1 MEWHVPG
8 LIAPSNRTPPPRFV
22 TDVVLELGLA
32 GHDDVHAA
40 VDAAR
45 ATGARPEAV
54 LLRNG
59 VLDED
64 RLAHAL
70 AERYGLDRLDFDHF
84 PVDGG
89 AAALVTVDTA
99 LRHEALPVA
108 HLDGG
113 RLLVAVADPAG
124 GPAAN
129 AIARATGR
137 EVVPAL
143 APRQRLRGLIEA
155 TASRVAVPLPQLSAA
170 DRRRPSS
177 RLRRRPRRA
186 TASPSSSTSSPRR
199 AAGWTRPR
207 SAWPRRP
214 TASSSSKATWSARP
228 RRSPPCAPR
237 SGSAASSPAPRRP
250 PRGGGRRGAARRTAR
265 RCRAPWRPRRT
276 RRRLAPAR
284 PCRCCRR
291 RCR

>member
-54 LLRNG
+54 LLQNG
-59 VLDED
+59 VLDDE

-70 AERYGLDRLDFDHF
+70 AERYGLDRLDLDHF
-84 PVDGG
+84 PVDRG
-89 AAALVTVDTA
+89 AAALVSVDTA

-108 HLDGG
+108 SLDGG

-124 GPAAN
+124 GPAAT

-143 APRQRLRGLIEA
+143 APRHRLRGLIEA
-155 TASRVAVPLPQLSAA
+155 TASRVAIPLPELPAA
-170 DRRRPSS
+170 
-177 RLRRRPRRA
+177 
-186 TASPSSSTSSPRR
+186 
-199 AAGWTRPR
+199 AA
-207 SAWPRRP
+207 
-214 TASSSSKATWSARP
+214 
-228 RRSPPCAPR
+228 
-237 SGSAASSPAPRRP
+237 AAAPAPSPLPEP
-250 PRGGGRRGAARRTAR
+250 PPPADGHRVAELEHELLDA
-265 RCRAPWRPRRT
+265 
-276 RRRLAPAR
+276 RRRLDAAEER
-284 PCRCCRR
+284 VAAATDRVLELESDLERATTTLAAVR
-291 RCR
+291 AAVGAGNSST

>member
-54 LLRNG
+54 LLQNG
-59 VLDED
+59 VLDDE

-70 AERYGLDRLDFDHF
+70 AERYGLDRLDLDNF

-89 AAALVTVDTA
+89 AAALVSVDTA

-108 HLDGG
+108 SLDGG

-143 APRQRLRGLIEA
+143 APRHRLRALIEA
-155 TASRVAVPLPQLSAA
+155 TASRGAIPLPELPAA
-170 DRRRPSS
+170 APAPPPPPPAEPQAPPEDGHRVAELERELAETRG
-177 RLRRRPRRA
+177 RLDAAEERVAAATNRVLELEEDLGRA
-186 TASPSSSTSSPRR
+186 TATLAAVR
-199 AAGWTRPR
+199 AAVDAG
-207 SAWPRRP
+207 
-214 TASSSSKATWSARP
+214 
-228 RRSPPCAPR
+228 
-237 SGSAASSPAPRRP
+237 GSL
-250 PRGGGRRGAARRTAR
+250 T
-265 RCRAPWRPRRT
+265 
-276 RRRLAPAR
+276 
-284 PCRCCRR
+284 
-291 RCR
+291 

>member
-108 HLDGG
+108 HLDCG
-113 RLLVAVADPAG
+113 RLLVAIADPGAG
-124 GPAAN
+124 PGASAVAA
-129 AIARATGR
+129 ATGR
-137 EVVPAL
+137 DVVPAV
-143 APRQRLRGLIEA
+143 APRHRLRALIEA
-155 TASRVAVPLPQLSAA
+155 TASRTALSWREPPVAEPPPAEPEPAGDHRVAELERELADARGRLDAA
-170 DRRRPSS
+170 EERAHAAGQRVLELETDLERAGAM
-177 RLRRRPRRA
+177 LAAVRRA
-186 TASPSSSTSSPRR
+186 VGVAD
-199 AAGWTRPR
+199 
-207 SAWPRRP
+207 
-214 TASSSSKATWSARP
+214 
-228 RRSPPCAPR
+228 
-237 SGSAASSPAPRRP
+237 
-250 PRGGGRRGAARRTAR
+250 
-265 RCRAPWRPRRT
+265 
-276 RRRLAPAR
+276 
-284 PCRCCRR
+284 
-291 RCR
+291 

>member
-54 LLRNG
+54 LLQNG
-59 VLDED
+59 VLDDE

-70 AERYGLDRLDFDHF
+70 AERYGLDRLDLDHF

-89 AAALVTVDTA
+89 AAALVSVDTA
-99 LRHEALPVA
+99 LRHDALPVA
-108 HLDGG
+108 NLDGG

-129 AIARATGR
+129 AIGRATGR

-143 APRQRLRGLIEA
+143 APRHRLRGLIEA
-155 TASRVAVPLPQLSAA
+155 MASRVAIPLPELPAA
-170 DRRRPSS
+170 VLAPPPPEPQAPPEDGHRVAELERELAETRG
-177 RLRRRPRRA
+177 RLDAAEERVAAATNRVLELEEDLERA
-186 TASPSSSTSSPRR
+186 TATLAAVR
-199 AAGWTRPR
+199 AAVG
-207 SAWPRRP
+207 AG
-214 TASSSSKATWSARP
+214 
-228 RRSPPCAPR
+228 
-237 SGSAASSPAPRRP
+237 GSL
-250 PRGGGRRGAARRTAR
+250 T
-265 RCRAPWRPRRT
+265 
-276 RRRLAPAR
+276 
-284 PCRCCRR
+284 
-291 RCR
+291 

>member
-22 TDVVLELGLA
+22 TDVILELGLA

-40 VDAAR
+40 VDSAR

-54 LLRNG
+54 LLQNG
-59 VLDED
+59 VLDDE

-70 AERYGLDRLDFDHF
+70 AERYGLDRLDLDHF

-89 AAALVTVDTA
+89 VAALVSVDTA
-99 LRHEALPVA
+99 LRHDALPVA
-108 HLDGG
+108 NLDGG

-143 APRQRLRGLIEA
+143 APRHRLRGLIEV
-155 TASRVAVPLPQLSAA
+155 TASRVAIPLPELPAA
-170 DRRRPSS
+170 ATAPPPPEPPAPPEDGHRVAELERELAETRGRLDAAEERVAAATDRV
-177 RLRRRPRRA
+177 LELEGDLERA
-186 TASPSSSTSSPRR
+186 TATLAAVR
-199 AAGWTRPR
+199 AAVGVG
-207 SAWPRRP
+207 
-214 TASSSSKATWSARP
+214 
-228 RRSPPCAPR
+228 
-237 SGSAASSPAPRRP
+237 GSL
-250 PRGGGRRGAARRTAR
+250 T
-265 RCRAPWRPRRT
+265 
-276 RRRLAPAR
+276 
-284 PCRCCRR
+284 
-291 RCR
+291 

>member
-1 MEWHVPG
+1 MDWHVPG

-45 ATGARPEAV
+45 ATGARPEVV
-54 LLRNG
+54 LLGNG

-70 AERYGLDRLDFDHF
+70 AERYGLDRLDLDHF

-89 AAALVTVDTA
+89 AAALVSVDTA

-137 EVVPAL
+137 EVVPAV

-155 TASRVAVPLPQLSAA
+155 TASRVAVPLPALAAA
-170 DRRRPSS
+170 DPAPPEQPPPPPPPGDGHRVAELERELAES
-177 RLRRRPRRA
+177 RGRLDAAEERVAAATNRVLELEEDLERA
-186 TASPSSSTSSPRR
+186 TATLAAVR
-199 AAGWTRPR
+199 AAVG
-207 SAWPRRP
+207 AD
-214 TASSSSKATWSARP
+214 
-228 RRSPPCAPR
+228 
-237 SGSAASSPAPRRP
+237 GSL
-250 PRGGGRRGAARRTAR
+250 T
-265 RCRAPWRPRRT
+265 
-276 RRRLAPAR
+276 
-284 PCRCCRR
+284 
-291 RCR
+291 